1 MVPDIIVATPG
12 RMLDHIKRKN
22 IDVYNVRILVVDEF
36 DKALELGFQDE
47 MERLVRKCQTP
58 RAIYSH
64 LRQRW
69 TLFLLL

>member
-36 DKALELGFQDE
+36 DKALELGSKTKWNVSSE
-47 MERLVRKCQTP
+47 KCQTL